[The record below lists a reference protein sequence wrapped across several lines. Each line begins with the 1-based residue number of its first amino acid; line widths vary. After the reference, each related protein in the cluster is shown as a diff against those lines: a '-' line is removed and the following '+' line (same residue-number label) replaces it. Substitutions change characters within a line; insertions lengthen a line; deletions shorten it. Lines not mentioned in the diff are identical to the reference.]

1 MAAISTALLTFAR
14 PGEVIL
20 HSQPLY
26 GGTETLLSKTL
37 HNLDIKAV
45 GFSDG
50 NDEVKVRE
58 AAQQAM
64 AQAG

>member
-1 MAAISTALLTFAR
+1 
-14 PGEVIL
+14 
-20 HSQPLY
+20 QPLY

-58 AAQQAM
+58 AAQHTTCRTHCAT
-64 AQAG
+64 GNGSPHLDSR